1 MSNLIKNFKKYDLD
15 IKGVRLP
22 SFNISLEEKE
32 RVGVDKDCSNFD
44 FLKALCADKL

>member
-22 SFNISLEEKE
+22 SFDIPLEDKE
-32 RVGVDKDCSNFD
+32 RVGVDKD
-44 FLKALCADKL
+44 